1 MIEIYNIAVFLW
13 KIFAPPKFHLVSISV
28 VQSENEN
35 FFEVTAIGNSIID
48 VQPMVLFGQAK
59 QLGHHSVRLSTV

>member
-1 MIEIYNIAVFLW
+1 MIEIYNLAVFMW
-13 KIFAPPKFHLVSISV
+13 KVFAPEFHLVSISV